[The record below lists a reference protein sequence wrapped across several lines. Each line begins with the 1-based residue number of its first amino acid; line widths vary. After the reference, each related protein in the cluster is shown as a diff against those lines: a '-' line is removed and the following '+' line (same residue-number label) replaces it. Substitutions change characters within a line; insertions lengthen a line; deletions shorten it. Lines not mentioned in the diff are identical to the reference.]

1 MAKQGSQLPRTSP
14 TQARA
19 KPTHAMAAAEVGH
32 NASGVTTPV
41 VPKARQIHKVGEV
54 NISAYFSAE
63 VKASLRMVQAKTGYN
78 LKDCLAEALRDRF
91 TRHNVPVSLKLG
103 EGQ

>member
-41 VPKARQIHKVGEV
+41 VPKARQIHKAGEV
-54 NISAYFSAE
+54 NISAC
-63 VKASLRMVQAKTGYN
+63 N

-91 TRHNVPVSLKLG
+91 TKHNVPVSLKLG